1 MIVVPKK
8 VKKKNLSTR
17 QSYLE
22 GLGFECKNWQW
33 SWSFVNHK
41 DRIVAFGAW
50 DYETNG
56 NRSRILSDEWKVH
69 PEKQVVRR
77 GYRQAMEHINLVRE
91 EGYGFQLFRQV
102 GTLSADGTARLLGV
116 QPGLSPGRLSF
127 DGKDYFGLWEDGG
140 FNMSERTYGHVDG
153 VQVGAIFPD
162 RISLSQAGIH
172 RATQGGI
179 TGGADGAE
187 SIVLNA
193 GYVDDVDHGDV
204 VLYTGHGGR
213 DPNTGRQI
221 SDQVL
226 ERGNLGLAVCHDQ
239 GLPVRV
245 SRGSGV
251 EAPYGT
257 EQGYRYDG
265 LYQVEDYWHE
275 IGLDGFRVYR
285 FRLVAIQGE
294 STTFDQEGP
303 RAAEP
308 RNQDIPQGPS
318 ERVETTTL
326 RIVRDTRLSRMVKEA
341 HDYRCQV
348 CDVQLSVPSGY
359 YAEAAHVK
367 PLGTGHDGPDIEGN
381 VLCLC
386 PNHHVLFD
394 RGTLWIDADMNVQP
408 NGTPLLRQDIC
419 PVDPEY
425 IEYHRNARSC

>member
-1 MIVVPKK
+1 MIVAQNK

-22 GLGFECKNWQW
+22 GLGFECRNWRN
-33 SWSFVNHK
+33 SWSFVNHEEK
-41 DRIVAFGAW
+41 IVAFGAW
-50 DYETNG
+50 VDQTNG
-56 NRSRILSDEWKVH
+56 NRSRILAEDWEVDSNSHRKN
-69 PEKQVVRR
+69 P
-77 GYRQAMEHINLVRE
+77 GYSQGREHIRLIE
-91 EGYGFQLFRQV
+91 ENGYKLKLFRQV
-102 GTLSADGTARLLGV
+102 GKHDKNGNSSLEGVYPELS
-116 QPGLSPGRLSF
+116 SGRLSF
-127 DGKDYFGLWEDGG
+127 DGKDWFGFWEEGE
-140 FNMSERTYGHVDG
+140 FNMSGRTYGHIDG
-153 VQVGAIFPD
+153 VHVGEMFPD
-162 RISLSQAGIH
+162 RVLLSQAGIH
-172 RATQGGI
+172 RAPQSGI

-193 GYVDDVDHGDV
+193 GYVDDVDRGDV

-285 FRLVAIQGE
+285 FRLVAIQDE
-294 STTFDQEGP
+294 STTFDQGGQ

-308 RNQDIPQGPS
+308 RK
-318 ERVETTTL
+318 
-326 RIVRDTRLSRMVKEA
+326 SRHSSRA
-341 HDYRCQV
+341 
-348 CDVQLSVPSGY
+348 
-359 YAEAAHVK
+359 
-367 PLGTGHDGPDIEGN
+367 
-381 VLCLC
+381 
-386 PNHHVLFD
+386 F
-394 RGTLWIDADMNVQP
+394 
-408 NGTPLLRQDIC
+408 
-419 PVDPEY
+419 
-425 IEYHRNARSC
+425 